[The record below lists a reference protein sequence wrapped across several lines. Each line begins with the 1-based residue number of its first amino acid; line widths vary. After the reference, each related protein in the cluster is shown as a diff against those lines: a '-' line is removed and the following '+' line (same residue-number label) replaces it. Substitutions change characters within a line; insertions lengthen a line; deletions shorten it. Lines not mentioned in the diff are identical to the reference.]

1 MFGYF
6 GCDSEYPGGVFPQS
20 TVVAKT
26 PDVFIVNKQQT
37 GVCFGG
43 WLLIEPQAYEVLD
56 LHLDYL
62 SMQRVKLCRFL

>member
-26 PDVFIVNKQQT
+26 PDVFIVNKQKT

-43 WLLIEPQAYEVLD
+43 
-56 LHLDYL
+56 
-62 SMQRVKLCRFL
+62 